1 MKKNHIKSFLKFL
14 RKNKLFSFINL
25 LGLSIALCVSFP
37 ILLYAVNELSYDRC
51 HKNNDKIFRVI
62 THSDGYDFKQTRTP
76 YLLATTLKN
85 EFPQII
91 KSTQTANVR
100 HFQIENNNEFISI
113 DGCTAATSDLMEMFT
128 IPIVQST
135 GSSKLLNDRKSIL
148 LSQSLAN
155 ELFGSEDI
163 LNNVLTCII
172 NNKEETFTVTG
183 VYKNIPENSTF
194 HPTCLIN
201 SSWTLE
207 SVNAETSW
215 EMDNW
220 ETWIMLNKK
229 NDASSINNSF
239 ASFVKKYS
247 SENSDQ
253 TYSLQSLKDVYLH
266 SENIL
271 DSTAK
276 GNLKNI
282 HLFLSI
288 AFIIILL
295 ASLNYILLSL
305 TISGSRAKE
314 IGIRKIN
321 GASISNLRS
330 QRLSESILL
339 SLLSTP
345 FSLVLL
351 YFSLPFTSKL
361 FDTELMLIKQNAIFY
376 ILVFLGIPLLT
387 GFFSGLYSA
396 YYLSNLKTISI
407 LKPTNAIFTNKT
419 FFRTGIIIAELVIF
433 CGFISS
439 TLIIK
444 SQHHYCLNENPG
456 YKNEDR
462 LFINT
467 GYKFDNY
474 LTYKNAISAN
484 PLIINVAGS
493 MESFP
498 STGCSSFPISNY
510 KDPDV
515 KVKVEVLGIDYGFVE
530 TMGIGLKE
538 GRSFSESFQTDREK
552 AIILNES
559 AVKKL
564 EITDPI
570 GKTFDEFQII
580 GIAKDFKLHGFYN
593 AIPPVCIVLAPKENI
608 NQIVVQ
614 YQHGR
619 LNETVAYLKDEW
631 KKLDIDKPFEFQ
643 TVADATLALYQKEEN
658 LVTIV
663 SLATLFAFIIS
674 ILGIFGLTLFIARTR
689 TKEIGIRKVLGSSQ
703 QSIIYSFLKNNII
716 AVIIAGIISTP
727 ISYYF
732 MNQWLSNF
740 SYHISI
746 NPVFYFISILIALV
760 IVCITVIT
768 QSYYSANKNPV
779 EALRFE

>member
-1 MKKNHIKSFLKFL
+1 M
-14 RKNKLFSFINL
+14 
-25 LGLSIALCVSFP
+25 
-37 ILLYAVNELSYDRC
+37 YAVNELSYDSC
-51 HKNNDKIFRVI
+51 HKNKDKIFRVI
-62 THSDGYDFKQTRTP
+62 THSEGYDFKQTGTP
-76 YLLATTLKN
+76 YILASTLKD
-85 EFPQII
+85 EFSQII
-91 KSTQTANVR
+91 KSTQTASVR
-100 HFQIENNNEFISI
+100 NFQIKSNNEFIPI
-113 DGCTAATSDLMEMFT
+113 DGCIAATSDLLEMFT
-128 IPIVQST
+128 IPIAQSL
-135 GSSKLLNDRKSIL
+135 GSSKLLKDKKSII

-155 ELFGSEDI
+155 RLFGSKDI
-163 LNNVLTCII
+163 LNNVLTCIV
-172 NNKEETFTVTG
+172 NSNEETFTITG
-183 VYKNIPENSTF
+183 VYKDIPDNSTF
-194 HPTCLIN
+194 HPSCLIN
-201 SSWTLE
+201 SSWTIE

-215 EMDNW
+215 KADDW
-220 ETWIMLNKK
+220 GTWIMLNDK
-229 NDASSINNSF
+229 NNASSINNSF
-239 ASFVKKYS
+239 ASFVKKYRG
-247 SENSDQ
+247 ENSDQ
-253 TYSLQSLKDVYLH
+253 TYSLQSLKDVFLH

-295 ASLNYILLSL
+295 ASLNYILLSS

-314 IGIRKIN
+314 IGIRKTN
-321 GASISNLRS
+321 GASISNLRY
-330 QRLSESILL
+330 QLLSESVFL
-339 SLLSTP
+339 SLLSIP

-351 YFSLPFTSKL
+351 YFSLPFASKL
-361 FDTELMLIKQNAIFY
+361 FDTELMLIKQNVSFY
-376 ILVFLGIPLLT
+376 ILVLLGIPILT

-396 YYLSNLKTISI
+396 YYLSKLKTISI

-498 STGCSSFPISNY
+498 SSRCCSFPISNY
-510 KDPDV
+510 KNPDI
-515 KVKVEVLGIDYGFVE
+515 KVKVEVLGMDYGFIE
-530 TMGIGLKE
+530 TMGIELKE
-538 GRSFSESFQTDREK
+538 GRSFSELFQTDRK
-552 AIILNES
+552 VAVILNEA
-559 AVKKL
+559 AVKQL
-564 EITDPI
+564 DITDPI
-570 GKTFDEFQII
+570 GKYFDEYHII
-580 GIAKDFKLHGFYN
+580 GVAKDFKLHGFYN
-593 AIPPVCIVLAPKENI
+593 AISPICIVLAPRANI
-608 NQIVVQ
+608 DQIAVQ

-619 LNETVAYLKDEW
+619 LNETIAFLKDEW
-631 KKLDIDKPFEFQ
+631 KKLDIDKPFEFN
-643 TVADATLALYQKEEN
+643 TVVDATRALYQKEDN
-658 LVTIV
+658 LATIV

-674 ILGIFGLTLFIARTR
+674 ILGIFGLTLFIARAR

-716 AVIIAGIISTP
+716 AVIIAGIIATP

-732 MNQWLSNF
+732 MNQWLNGF

-746 NPVFYFISILIALV
+746 NLSFYIISLIIALV

-779 EALRFE
+779 EALRIE